1 LFALVDPL
9 GWNGL
14 HEALLSA
21 GRVSAR
27 QPLHDWEEWCKYC
40 VVWFHCCCINHQWTS
55 VQNKLNGLTFL
66 NCLIHMLWIQSNSV
80 VTSWKKLNILC
91 HC

>member
-1 LFALVDPL
+1 MSINLPVAIVWSKNCLQDFFVLVDQS

-27 QPLHDWEEWCKYC
+27 QPLHDWEE
-40 VVWFHCCCINHQWTS
+40 
-55 VQNKLNGLTFL
+55 
-66 NCLIHMLWIQSNSV
+66 
-80 VTSWKKLNILC
+80 
-91 HC
+91 

>member
-1 LFALVDPL
+1 MFHVSINWPVAIVLSTNCLQELFVLVDPL

-27 QPLHDWEEWCKYC
+27 QPLHDWEE
-40 VVWFHCCCINHQWTS
+40 
-55 VQNKLNGLTFL
+55 
-66 NCLIHMLWIQSNSV
+66 
-80 VTSWKKLNILC
+80 
-91 HC
+91 

>member
-1 LFALVDPL
+1 MFLLSFCFFYFTFHVSINLPVAIVWSKNCLQELFVLADQP

-27 QPLHDWEEWCKYC
+27 QPLHDWEE
-40 VVWFHCCCINHQWTS
+40 
-55 VQNKLNGLTFL
+55 
-66 NCLIHMLWIQSNSV
+66 
-80 VTSWKKLNILC
+80 
-91 HC
+91 

>member
-1 LFALVDPL
+1 MFLLSFCFFYCTFHVSINWPVAIVLSTNCLQELFVLVDPL

-27 QPLHDWEEWCKYC
+27 QPLHDWEE
-40 VVWFHCCCINHQWTS
+40 
-55 VQNKLNGLTFL
+55 
-66 NCLIHMLWIQSNSV
+66 
-80 VTSWKKLNILC
+80 
-91 HC
+91 